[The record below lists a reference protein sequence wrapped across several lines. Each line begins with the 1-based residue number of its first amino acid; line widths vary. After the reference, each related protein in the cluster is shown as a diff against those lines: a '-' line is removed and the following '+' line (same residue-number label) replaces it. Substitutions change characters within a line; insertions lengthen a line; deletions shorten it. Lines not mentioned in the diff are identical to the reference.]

1 MRILFTII
9 SILSFASTSWA
20 QGSPPST
27 SLDQLSTNSLL
38 DQKAFDNTFGKLPT
52 TITSDSLSI
61 NAKQRIFTYKGNV
74 VVTQG
79 DLLMTSKIIE
89 GSYNESNQIQK
100 LVAKGDV
107 VISKQEIKA
116 TSQQAIYDA
125 ITAIVTLTD
134 NPQLQQQ
141 GTVLIADRIKIFL
154 NENRSQAEGSVRVT
168 VVNINDQ
175 GGSEKKPLAVVATT
189 VVTPVATPVATPLT
203 TPLVTPAT
211 TPATTP
217 TTAQPVAIKK
227 KSTVKSKAKSTL
239 KKRSA
244 KAA

>member
-1 MRILFTII
+1 MRILFAII

-125 ITAIVTLTD
+125 TTAIVTLTD

-175 GGSEKKPLAVVATT
+175 GGSEKKPLAVVATP
-189 VVTPVATPVATPLT
+189 VVTPLATPLATPLT
-203 TPLVTPAT
+203 TPVL

-217 TTAQPVAIKK
+217 TTAQPVATKK
-227 KSTVKSKAKSTL
+227 KSTVKSKAKSAL

-244 KAA
+244 NAA

>member
-9 SILSFASTSWA
+9 SILSFASASWA

-27 SLDQLSTNSLL
+27 SLDKLSTNSLL

-74 VVTQG
+74 LVTQG
-79 DLLMTSKIIE
+79 DLLMKSKIIE
-89 GSYNESNQIQK
+89 GSYNEGNQIQK

-125 ITAIVTLTD
+125 TTAIVTLTD

-168 VVNINDQ
+168 VVNTKDQ
-175 GGSEKKPLAVVATT
+175 GVSEKKPLAVVATPIAT
-189 VVTPVATPVATPLT
+189 PVVTPLATPV
-203 TPLVTPAT
+203 VTPS
-211 TPATTP
+211 TTP
-217 TTAQPVAIKK
+217 TTTQPVAVKK

-239 KKRSA
+239 EKRRTNAS
-244 KAA
+244 

>member
-74 VVTQG
+74 LVTQG
-79 DLLMTSKIIE
+79 DLLMKSKIIE
-89 GSYNESNQIQK
+89 GSYNEGNQIQK

-125 ITAIVTLTD
+125 TTAIVTLTD

-175 GGSEKKPLAVVATT
+175 GGSEKKPLAVVATP
-189 VVTPVATPVATPLT
+189 VVTPVATPLATQV
-203 TPLVTPAT
+203 VTPS
-211 TPATTP
+211 TTP

-227 KSTVKSKAKSTL
+227 KSTVKSKAKSAL
-239 KKRSA
+239 KKRRA
-244 KAA
+244 NAA

>member
-1 MRILFTII
+1 MRILFAII
-9 SILSFASTSWA
+9 SILSFASASWA

-27 SLDQLSTNSLL
+27 PLDQLSTNSLL

-74 VVTQG
+74 LVTQG

-125 ITAIVTLTD
+125 TTAIVTLTD

-175 GGSEKKPLAVVATT
+175 GGSEKKPLAVVAT
-189 VVTPVATPVATPLT
+189 PVATAVATPLT
-203 TPLVTPAT
+203 TPVV

-227 KSTVKSKAKSTL
+227 KSTVKSKAKSAL
-239 KKRSA
+239 KKRRA
-244 KAA
+244 NAA

>member
-9 SILSFASTSWA
+9 SILSFASASWA

-27 SLDQLSTNSLL
+27 PLDQLSTNSLL

-74 VVTQG
+74 LVTQG

-125 ITAIVTLTD
+125 TTAIVTLTD

-175 GGSEKKPLAVVATT
+175 GGSEKKPLAVVATP
-189 VVTPVATPVATPLT
+189 VVTPVATPLATPV
-203 TPLVTPAT
+203 VTPS
-211 TPATTP
+211 TTP
-217 TTAQPVAIKK
+217 TTAQPVAVKK
-227 KSTVKSKAKSTL
+227 KSTVKSKAKSAL
-239 KKRSA
+239 KKRRA
-244 KAA
+244 NAA

>member
-125 ITAIVTLTD
+125 TTAIVTLTD

-175 GGSEKKPLAVVATT
+175 GGSEKKPLAVVAT
-189 VVTPVATPVATPLT
+189 PVATAVATPLA
-203 TPLVTPAT
+203 TPVV

-227 KSTVKSKAKSTL
+227 KSTVKSKAKSAL

>member
-1 MRILFTII
+1 MRILFAII
-9 SILSFASTSWA
+9 SILSFASASWA

-27 SLDQLSTNSLL
+27 PLDQLSTNSLL

-74 VVTQG
+74 LVTQG

-125 ITAIVTLTD
+125 TTAIVTLTD

-175 GGSEKKPLAVVATT
+175 GGSEKKPLAVVATP
-189 VVTPVATPVATPLT
+189 VVTPVATPLATQV
-203 TPLVTPAT
+203 VTPS
-211 TPATTP
+211 TTP

-227 KSTVKSKAKSTL
+227 KSTVKSKAKSAL
-239 KKRSA
+239 KKRRA
-244 KAA
+244 NAA

>member
-1 MRILFTII
+1 MRILFIII
-9 SILSFASTSWA
+9 SILYFASASWA

-27 SLDQLSTNSLL
+27 PLDQLSTNSLL

-74 VVTQG
+74 LVTQG
-79 DLLMTSKIIE
+79 DLLMKSKIIE

-125 ITAIVTLTD
+125 TTAIVTLTD

-175 GGSEKKPLAVVATT
+175 GGSEKKPLAVVATPVAT
-189 VVTPVATPVATPLT
+189 PVVTPVATPV
-203 TPLVTPAT
+203 VTPS
-211 TPATTP
+211 TTP

-227 KSTVKSKAKSTL
+227 KSTVKSKAKSAL

>member
-1 MRILFTII
+1 MRILFAII

-27 SLDQLSTNSLL
+27 SLDQLSSNSLL

-125 ITAIVTLTD
+125 TTAIVTLTD

-168 VVNINDQ
+168 VVNTNDQ
-175 GGSEKKPLAVVATT
+175 GGSEKKPLAVVATP
-189 VVTPVATPVATPLT
+189 VVTPVATPLATP
-203 TPLVTPAT
+203 VV

-227 KSTVKSKAKSTL
+227 KSTVKSKAKSAL
-239 KKRSA
+239 KKRRA
-244 KAA
+244 NAA

>member
-27 SLDQLSTNSLL
+27 SLDQLSSNSLL

-74 VVTQG
+74 LVTQG

-125 ITAIVTLTD
+125 TTAIVTLTD

-175 GGSEKKPLAVVATT
+175 GGSEKKPLAVVAT
-189 VVTPVATPVATPLT
+189 PVATAVATPLT
-203 TPLVTPAT
+203 TPVV

-227 KSTVKSKAKSTL
+227 KSTVKSKAKSAL
-239 KKRSA
+239 KKKTR
-244 KAA
+244 

>member
-1 MRILFTII
+1 MRILFIII
-9 SILSFASTSWA
+9 SILYFASASWA

-27 SLDQLSTNSLL
+27 PLDQLSTNSLL

-74 VVTQG
+74 LVTQG
-79 DLLMTSKIIE
+79 DLLMKSKIIE
-89 GSYNESNQIQK
+89 GSYNEGNQIQK

-125 ITAIVTLTD
+125 TTAIVTLTD

-168 VVNINDQ
+168 VINTNDQ
-175 GGSEKKPLAVVATT
+175 GGSEKKPLAVVATP
-189 VVTPVATPVATPLT
+189 VVTPVATPV
-203 TPLVTPAT
+203 VTPS
-211 TPATTP
+211 TTP

>member
-74 VVTQG
+74 LVTQG

-125 ITAIVTLTD
+125 TTAIVTLTD

-175 GGSEKKPLAVVATT
+175 GGSEKKPLAVVATP
-189 VVTPVATPVATPLT
+189 VVTPVATPLATP
-203 TPLVTPAT
+203 VV

-227 KSTVKSKAKSTL
+227 KSTVKSKAKSAL
-239 KKRSA
+239 KKRRA
-244 KAA
+244 NAA

>member
-27 SLDQLSTNSLL
+27 SLDQLSSNSLL

-74 VVTQG
+74 LVTQG

-125 ITAIVTLTD
+125 TTAIVTLTD

-175 GGSEKKPLAVVATT
+175 GGSEKKPLAVVAT
-189 VVTPVATPVATPLT
+189 PVATAVATPLT
-203 TPLVTPAT
+203 TPVV

-227 KSTVKSKAKSTL
+227 KSTVKSKAKSAL
-239 KKRSA
+239 KKRRA
-244 KAA
+244 NAA

>member
-1 MRILFTII
+1 MRILFIII
-9 SILSFASTSWA
+9 SILCFASASWA

-27 SLDQLSTNSLL
+27 PLDQLSTNSLL

-74 VVTQG
+74 LVTQG

-125 ITAIVTLTD
+125 TTAIVTLTD

-175 GGSEKKPLAVVATT
+175 GGSEKKPLAVVATP
-189 VVTPVATPVATPLT
+189 VVTPVATPLATPV
-203 TPLVTPAT
+203 VTPS
-211 TPATTP
+211 TTP
-217 TTAQPVAIKK
+217 TTAQPVAVKK
-227 KSTVKSKAKSTL
+227 KSTVKSKAKSAL
-239 KKRSA
+239 KKRRA
-244 KAA
+244 NAA

>member
-1 MRILFTII
+1 M
-9 SILSFASTSWA
+9 
-20 QGSPPST
+20 
-27 SLDQLSTNSLL
+27 
-38 DQKAFDNTFGKLPT
+38 
-52 TITSDSLSI
+52 
-61 NAKQRIFTYKGNV
+61 
-74 VVTQG
+74 
-79 DLLMTSKIIE
+79 
-89 GSYNESNQIQK
+89 
-100 LVAKGDV
+100 AKGDV

-125 ITAIVTLTD
+125 TTAIVTLTD

-175 GGSEKKPLAVVATT
+175 GGSEKKPLAVVATP
-189 VVTPVATPVATPLT
+189 VVTPV
-203 TPLVTPAT
+203 VTPS
-211 TPATTP
+211 TTP

-227 KSTVKSKAKSTL
+227 KSTVKSKAKSAL

>member
-1 MRILFTII
+1 MRILFAII

-27 SLDQLSTNSLL
+27 SLDQLSSNSLL

-74 VVTQG
+74 LVTQG

-125 ITAIVTLTD
+125 TTAIVTLTD

-175 GGSEKKPLAVVATT
+175 GGSEKKPLAVVAT
-189 VVTPVATPVATPLT
+189 PVATAVATPLT
-203 TPLVTPAT
+203 TPVV

-227 KSTVKSKAKSTL
+227 KSTVKSKAKSAL
-239 KKRSA
+239 KKRRA
-244 KAA
+244 NAA

>member
-1 MRILFTII
+1 MRILFAII

-74 VVTQG
+74 LVTQG
-79 DLLMTSKIIE
+79 DLLMKSKIIE
-89 GSYNESNQIQK
+89 GSYNEGNQIQK

-125 ITAIVTLTD
+125 TTAIVTLTD

-175 GGSEKKPLAVVATT
+175 GGSEKKPLAVVATP
-189 VVTPVATPVATPLT
+189 VVTPVATPLATQV
-203 TPLVTPAT
+203 VTPS
-211 TPATTP
+211 TTP

-227 KSTVKSKAKSTL
+227 KSTVKSKAKSAL
-239 KKRSA
+239 KKRRA
-244 KAA
+244 NAA

>member
-1 MRILFTII
+1 MRILFAII
-9 SILSFASTSWA
+9 SILSFASASWA

-27 SLDQLSTNSLL
+27 PLDQLSTNSLL

-74 VVTQG
+74 LVTQG
-79 DLLMTSKIIE
+79 DLLMKSKIIE
-89 GSYNESNQIQK
+89 GSYNEGNQIQK

-125 ITAIVTLTD
+125 TTAIVTLTD

-175 GGSEKKPLAVVATT
+175 GGSEKKPLAVVATP
-189 VVTPVATPVATPLT
+189 VVTPVATPLATQV
-203 TPLVTPAT
+203 VTPS
-211 TPATTP
+211 TTP

-227 KSTVKSKAKSTL
+227 KSTVKSKAKSAL
-239 KKRSA
+239 KKRRA
-244 KAA
+244 NAA

>member
-74 VVTQG
+74 LVTQG

-125 ITAIVTLTD
+125 TTAIVTLTD

-141 GTVLIADRIKIFL
+141 GTVLIA
-154 NENRSQAEGSVRVT
+154 N
-168 VVNINDQ
+168 
-175 GGSEKKPLAVVATT
+175 
-189 VVTPVATPVATPLT
+189 
-203 TPLVTPAT
+203 
-211 TPATTP
+211 
-217 TTAQPVAIKK
+217 QP
-227 KSTVKSKAKSTL
+227 
-239 KKRSA
+239 
-244 KAA
+244 